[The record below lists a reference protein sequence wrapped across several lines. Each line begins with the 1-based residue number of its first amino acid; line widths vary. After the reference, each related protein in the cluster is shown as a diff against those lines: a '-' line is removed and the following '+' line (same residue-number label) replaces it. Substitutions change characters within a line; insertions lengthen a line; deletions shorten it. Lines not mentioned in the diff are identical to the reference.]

1 MVSFKTQEGIER
13 AFKTAVAMDNTT
25 EIQAILKNK
34 DEIIKDFDF
43 EKIEFIKNYINE
55 KKIANVITIIMLLYP
70 TSLKEAVDKF
80 YESLKEMER
89 KFGKGK
95 EFVKYIKTDTK
106 DIPFENAS
114 LLLKASYLKEALKA
128 LECEIL

>member
-1 MVSFKTQEGIER
+1 MVSFKTQEGVER
-13 AFKTAVAMDNTT
+13 AFKTAVTLDSTT
-25 EIQAILKNK
+25 EVQAILKNK
-34 DEIIKDFDF
+34 DEIIKNFDF
-43 EKIEFIKNYINE
+43 EKIELIKDYINE
-55 KKIANVITIIMLLYP
+55 RKIANVITIITLLYP

-80 YESLKEMER
+80 YESLKKMEN
-89 KFGKGK
+89 KFGRGK
-95 EFVKYIKTDTK
+95 EFVKYLKTDTK